1 MQSRKLCHQLKEIS
15 DLNLIVHTRQYLY
28 PKYYIAEGGLMLSR
42 VILSIIDH
50 MKIKKFLS

>member
-15 DLNLIVHTRQYLY
+15 DLNLIVHTRQYPY

-42 VILSIIDH
+42 VILSINDH
-50 MKIKKFLS
+50 MKIKKFLL